1 MAISININD
10 AAEMTDREITAML
23 AFLRTLGGECEQA
36 PTVDEPQAKAIV
48 AAPVVLHHITEPEAP
63 VLVNMTDD
71 EETVP
76 ATDLASVFGG
86 TPAATVPTPAV
97 QLDSAG
103 LPWDARIHAAS
114 KATIADG
121 TWRMRRNV
129 DEAEVTR
136 IEAELRAVL
145 NGAPVVPAVPVAV
158 PAVPVAVPAPAAPV
172 VPAPAAPVVPPVPSV
187 PPAPTPAILDWK
199 KFLNVMTK
207 HITEKRITT
216 QQISEICRSLD
227 LRHPGDL
234 QIRPDQFPAFEAA
247 VRVITGDAV

>member
-1 MAISININD
+1 MAITININD
-10 AAEMTDREITAML
+10 ASEMTDREITAML
-23 AFLRTLGGECEQA
+23 AFLRTLSGECEQA
-36 PTVDEPQAKAIV
+36 PTVDESPIKDV
-48 AAPVVLHHITEPEAP
+48 APAPITEPEAP
-63 VLVNMTDD
+63 VLVADV
-71 EETVP
+71 ETVNVRDYVVTTVSPLVPIP
-76 ATDLASVFGG
+76 APDLASVF
-86 TPAATVPTPAV
+86 AAPLPPTPTV
-97 QLDSAG
+97 ERDTAG

-129 DEAEVTR
+129 DEAEVTQ
-136 IEAELRAVL
+136 IEAEMRAVL
-145 NGAPVVPAVPVAV
+145 NV
-158 PAVPVAVPAPAAPV
+158 APAAP
-172 VPAPAAPVVPPVPSV
+172 
-187 PPAPTPAILDWK
+187 APTPTTNAPTLDWK
-199 KFLNVMTK
+199 LFLNVMTK

>member
-1 MAISININD
+1 MSYL
-10 AAEMTDREITAML
+10 ITAPL
-23 AFLRTLGGECEQA
+23 SPPLRK
-36 PTVDEPQAKAIV
+36 TVFESPVKAIV
-48 AAPVVLHHITEPEAP
+48 AVPIVLHHITEPEAP
-63 VLVNMTDD
+63 VLVDTTEDVVA
-71 EETVP
+71 EEPVQ
-76 ATDLASVFGG
+76 DLASVFG
-86 TPAATVPTPAV
+86 VPAV

-129 DEAEVTR
+129 DEAEVTQ
-136 IEAELRAVL
+136 IEAEMRAVL
-145 NGAPVVPAVPVAV
+145 NV
-158 PAVPVAVPAPAAPV
+158 APAAP
-172 VPAPAAPVVPPVPSV
+172 
-187 PPAPTPAILDWK
+187 APTPTTNAPTLDWK

>member
-36 PTVDEPQAKAIV
+36 PAVDESPVKAIV
-48 AAPVVLHHITEPEAP
+48 AVPIVLHHITEPEAP
-63 VLVNMTDD
+63 VLVDTTEDVVA
-71 EETVP
+71 EEPVQ
-76 ATDLASVFGG
+76 DLASVFG
-86 TPAATVPTPAV
+86 VPAV

-129 DEAEVTR
+129 DEAEVTQ
-136 IEAELRAVL
+136 IEAEMRAVL
-145 NGAPVVPAVPVAV
+145 NV
-158 PAVPVAVPAPAAPV
+158 APAAP
-172 VPAPAAPVVPPVPSV
+172 
-187 PPAPTPAILDWK
+187 APTPTTNAPTLDWK
-199 KFLNVMTK
+199 LFLNVMTK

>member
-36 PTVDEPQAKAIV
+36 PAVDESPVKAIV
-48 AAPVVLHHITEPEAP
+48 AVPIVLHHITEPEAP
-63 VLVNMTDD
+63 VLVDTTEDVVA
-71 EETVP
+71 EEPVQ
-76 ATDLASVFGG
+76 DLASVFG
-86 TPAATVPTPAV
+86 VPAV

-129 DEAEVTR
+129 DEAEVTQ
-136 IEAELRAVL
+136 IEAEMRAVL
-145 NGAPVVPAVPVAV
+145 NV
-158 PAVPVAVPAPAAPV
+158 APAAP
-172 VPAPAAPVVPPVPSV
+172 
-187 PPAPTPAILDWK
+187 APTPTTNAPTLDWK

>member
-1 MAISININD
+1 MAITININD
-10 AAEMTDREITAML
+10 ASEMTDREITAML
-23 AFLRTLGGECEQA
+23 AFLRTLSGECEQA
-36 PTVDEPQAKAIV
+36 PTVDESPIKDV
-48 AAPVVLHHITEPEAP
+48 APAPITEPEAP
-63 VLVNMTDD
+63 VLVADV
-71 EETVP
+71 ETVNVRDYVVTTVSPLVPIP
-76 ATDLASVFGG
+76 APDLASVF
-86 TPAATVPTPAV
+86 AAPLPPTPTV
-97 QLDSAG
+97 ERDTAG

-136 IEAELRAVL
+136 IEAEMRAVL
-145 NGAPVVPAVPVAV
+145 NGAP
-158 PAVPVAVPAPAAPV
+158 AAPV
-172 VPAPAAPVVPPVPSV
+172 ALIAPPVPPVPSAPV
-187 PPAPTPAILDWK
+187 APAAPAPTPTTNAPTLDWK